1 MGNDARL
8 SIPRQKPSNN
18 QSRPKI
24 IISKGEFEDSFEEE
38 NEERRT
44 KPRRKEQKE
53 DKRQKSKKKRPF
65 KGEKTELVEQ
75 RPPVIGGCFHVCKTL
90 IFEVYQLLGGSLCD
104 CVK

>member
-1 MGNDARL
+1 MNDARIN
-8 SIPRQKPSNN
+8 IPRQEPSNN

-24 IISKGEFEDSFEEE
+24 IIDEDEFDDSFEEE
-38 NEERRT
+38 IGERRT
-44 KPRRKEQKE
+44 KPRKTEHKN
-53 DKRQKSKKKRPF
+53 DKRQKSKKKRPS
-65 KGEKTELVEQ
+65 KGKKQELIEQ